1 MFLQVAVCAPS
12 RSSRYLNITLKNISK
27 VGFFMISSSI
37 LLYTLESMKILIK
50 KREFHLQVIT
60 KDTPVLPKESH
71 FETSAKNPVPVNGRR
86 WNFLSQSD
94 KKTQTLTWSIIIII

>member
-1 MFLQVAVCAPS
+1 
-12 RSSRYLNITLKNISK
+12 
-27 VGFFMISSSI
+27 
-37 LLYTLESMKILIK
+37 MKILIK
-50 KREFHLQVIT
+50 KQEFHLQVIT
-60 KDTPVLPKESH
+60 KDTPVLPNESH